1 VLCLA
6 VKQIFLSSF
15 VVALVPFILAA
26 SSIAEEKDKAP
37 AIDESALEKAAQ
49 EKDLDA
55 IIKLTAGA
63 EKGSQYES
71 LRARAFQ
78 MRGVENFYDA
88 KIKESIADFDA
99 YLAIVPE
106 EDPHHWQRGLSY
118 YYAGAYEKGVA
129 QFERHQTVNSQDV
142 ENAVWH
148 FICAVRAPE
157 GTVEKARKDFIDIK
171 RDSRVPMAEI
181 HQLFEGTGSEEAV
194 LKSAN
199 SGTPENSE
207 ARKNHLCYAHLYLGL
222 YFEALG
228 EDKKA
233 KMHMVKAAVDYKM
246 DHYMGKTAQVH
257 AKVRG
262 WVK

>member
-1 VLCLA
+1 M
-6 VKQIFLSSF
+6 KTNFFPS
-15 VVALVPFILAA
+15 ILALGA
-26 SSIAEEKDKAP
+26 VTISVMSCNAEEKDKAP
-37 AIDESALEKAAQ
+37 AIDEAALEAASQ
-49 EKDLDA
+49 ERDLDK
-55 IIKLTAGA
+55 IIELTADA

-71 LRARAFQ
+71 LRGRAFQ
-78 MRGVENFYDA
+78 ARGVANFYDA

-99 YLAIVPE
+99 YLSSLELHVEI
-106 EDPHHWQRGLSY
+106 R
-118 YYAGAYEKGVA
+118 

-148 FICAVRAPE
+148 FICAVRAPK
-157 GTVEKARKDFIDIK
+157 GTVEKARKDFIDIEK
-171 RDSRVPMAEI
+171 DSRVPMAEI
-181 HQLFEGTGSEEAV
+181 HMLFEGTGSEEAV
-194 LKSAN
+194 MKSAN

-228 EDKKA
+228 KDEKA
-233 KMHMVKAAVDYKM
+233 KEHMVKAAVDYKM
-246 DHYMGKTAQVH
+246 DHYMGMTAQVH

>member
-1 VLCLA
+1 
-6 VKQIFLSSF
+6 VKTNFFPS
-15 VVALVPFILAA
+15 ILALGA
-26 SSIAEEKDKAP
+26 VTISVMSCNAEEKDKAP
-37 AIDESALEKAAQ
+37 AIDEAALEAASQ
-49 EKDLDA
+49 ERDLDK
-55 IIKLTAGA
+55 IIELTADA

-71 LRARAFQ
+71 LRGRAFQ
-78 MRGVENFYDA
+78 ARGVANFYDA

-118 YYAGAYEKGVA
+118 YYAGEYEKGVA

-148 FICAVRAPE
+148 FICAVRAPK
-157 GTVEKARKDFIDIK
+157 GTVEKARKDFIDIEK
-171 RDSRVPMAEI
+171 DSRVPMAEI
-181 HQLFEGTGSEEAV
+181 HMLFEGTGSEEAV
-194 LKSAN
+194 MKSAN

-228 EDKKA
+228 KDEKA
-233 KMHMVKAAVDYKM
+233 KEHMVKAAVDYKM
-246 DHYMGKTAQVH
+246 DHYMGMTAQVH